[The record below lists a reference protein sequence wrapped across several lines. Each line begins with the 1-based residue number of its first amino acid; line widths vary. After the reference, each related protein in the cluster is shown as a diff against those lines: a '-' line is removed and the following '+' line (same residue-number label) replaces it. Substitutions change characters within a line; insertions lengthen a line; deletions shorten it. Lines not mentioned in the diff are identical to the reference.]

1 MIPGDSLRAVLDS
14 VFAAPAYRWAERPDP
29 WRWLR
34 EWVQRIVDWLLTLRV
49 EHPTGY
55 KLVLAAAGIVFVAIL
70 AHAGYILWRTV
81 RRTEDADDAVR
92 AAKAAEVRDA
102 EWHFR
107 HADDAARAGRYREA
121 LRFIVA
127 GVIVHL
133 DELGVLKRR
142 AGTTPAEYA
151 RAARLAGE
159 DRERLTDLVRALYRH
174 VYGGVPCGPEDYA
187 RWRGLAWGEWHEARG

>member
-1 MIPGDSLRAVLDS
+1 VIPGDSLRAVLDS
-14 VFAAPAYRWAERPDP
+14 VFSAPAYRWAERPDP

-34 EWVQRIVDWLLTLRV
+34 EWLARIVEWLLSLRM

-55 KLVLAAAGIVFVAIL
+55 KLVLAAAAVVFVAIL
-70 AHAGYILWRTV
+70 AHAGVILWRMV
-81 RRTEDADDAVR
+81 RRTDAEDDAVR
-92 AAKAAEVRDA
+92 AAEAAELRDA

-107 HADDAARAGRYREA
+107 QADDAARAGRYRDA
-121 LRFIVA
+121 LRFIVG

-133 DELGVLKRR
+133 DELGALKRL

-151 RAARLAGE
+151 RDARLAGD
-159 DRERLTDLVRALYRH
+159 DRERLADLVRALYRH

-187 RWRGLAWGEWHEARG
+187 RWRGMARGAWHEAAG

>member
-14 VFAAPAYRWAERPDP
+14 VFAARAYRWEDQPDP
-29 WRWLR
+29 LRWLR
-34 EWVQRIVDWLLTLRV
+34 EWAERIIQWLFALRV

-55 KLVLAAAGIVFVAIL
+55 KLVVAAAGIAFVAIL
-70 AHAGYILWRTV
+70 AHAGFILWRTFG
-81 RRTEDADDAVR
+81 RTDAADDAVR
-92 AAKAAEVRDA
+92 ATQAAEVRDA
-102 EWHFR
+102 EWHFLQ
-107 HADDAARAGRYREA
+107 ADAAARAGRYREA
-121 LRFIVA
+121 LRFLVGA
-127 GVIVHL
+127 VIVHL

-174 VYGGVPCGPEDYA
+174 VYGGVPCGPDDYA
-187 RWRGLAWGEWHEARG
+187 RWRGLAQGAWREARG